1 MVVWVPVGF
10 YLHVRYWEL
19 TLRSGH
25 GYEGRP
31 KRVQRR
37 EDGRVFYKDLLSALE
52 WGHIMR
58 RGQLFCHRVGDET
71 GVLDIEGGREGEDNE
86 ASLPLFLAYLLFQ
99 QALLKA
105 SQGCLLDLGIG
116 ITG

>member
-37 EDGRVFYKDLLSALE
+37 EDSRVFYKDLLSALE

-58 RGQLFCHRVGDET
+58 RGQLFCYRVGDET
-71 GVLDIEGGREGEDNE
+71 GVLNMEGGERVKIRK
-86 ASLPLFLAYLLFQ
+86 LVYLLFWPTCSSSR
-99 QALLKA
+99 L
-105 SQGCLLDLGIG
+105 C
-116 ITG
+116 

>member
-1 MVVWVPVGF
+1 MD
-10 YLHVRYWEL
+10 
-19 TLRSGH
+19 
-25 GYEGRP
+25 YEGRP

-37 EDGRVFYKDLLSALE
+37 EGIRVFYKDLLSALE

-58 RGQLFCHRVGDET
+58 RGQLFCYRAGDET
-71 GVLDIEGGREGEDNE
+71 GALDMEERREGEDNE
-86 ASLPLFLAYLLFQ
+86 ASLPPFLAYLLFQ
-99 QALLKA
+99 QALLKG